1 MFNTH
6 PCPIQQHSRNPGAR
20 LKNSQKVNVTKTSR
34 VYAPAT
40 EKLCSMKIPPSIS
53 IRPQVPGTNQNANH
67 TDQSDLQVTLLPLT
81 QQTHTA
87 GSALCLSPT
96 THSPTHTHTPVSLLD
111 TKMDVCCAAGA
122 PVSIDYTPVGRE
134 EVLEGV
140 PVYITGD
147 AASAKAAVVG
157 IYDIFGFT
165 PQVRGWWVCV

>member
-1 MFNTH
+1 
-6 PCPIQQHSRNPGAR
+6 
-20 LKNSQKVNVTKTSR
+20 
-34 VYAPAT
+34 
-40 EKLCSMKIPPSIS
+40 
-53 IRPQVPGTNQNANH
+53 
-67 TDQSDLQVTLLPLT
+67 
-81 QQTHTA
+81 
-87 GSALCLSPT
+87 
-96 THSPTHTHTPVSLLD
+96 
-111 TKMDVCCAAGA
+111 MDVCCAAGA